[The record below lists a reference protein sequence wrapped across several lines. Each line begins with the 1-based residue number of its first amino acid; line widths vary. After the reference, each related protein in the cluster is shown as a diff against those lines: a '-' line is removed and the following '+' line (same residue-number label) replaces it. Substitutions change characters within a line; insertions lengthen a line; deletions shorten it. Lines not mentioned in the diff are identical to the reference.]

1 MTRRQC
7 RYNIHMTLNIK
18 NESFKSFMQNKEKR
32 DLGVRAT
39 KDEIYTDEDEYND
52 LTEFFKQYYPEAFK
66 HPIIRPFYPGGDY
79 TDLTQ
84 YPAGCLV
91 FDNPPFSIESKI
103 VKFYN
108 EHNIKFLLFAPGN
121 SLYNM
126 RHNISVWNGC
136 TIHYDA
142 TAFFTQF
149 VTNLDEEPTLHI
161 SGSLCDFMKDRFNSR
176 HPMKKTVRDRIPD
189 GMYYCANI
197 QQLARAGENKTIR
210 MKKDNYKFYTWLGD
224 TRVFGGFI
232 APADSKDCTR

>member
-1 MTRRQC
+1 M
-7 RYNIHMTLNIK
+7 RYAIRMTLNIK
-18 NESFKSFMQNKEKR
+18 NESFQHFIEVKQNKT
-32 DLGVRAT
+32 LGVRAT
-39 KDEIYTDEDEYND
+39 KDEIYTDEEEYKD
-52 LTEFFKQYYPEAFK
+52 LTEFFSEQYPDDFK
-66 HPIIRPFYPGGDY
+66 RPIIRPFYPGGDY
-79 TDLTQ
+79 EDLTQ
-84 YPAGCLV
+84 YPDGCLV
-91 FDNPPFSIESKI
+91 FDNPPFSISAKI
-103 VKFYN
+103 IKFYLT
-108 EHNIKFLLFAPGN
+108 HNIKFLLFAPGN

-161 SGSLCDFMKDRFNSR
+161 SGSLGDFMRDRFNSR
-176 HPMKKTVRDRIPD
+176 HPMKKTVRNRIPD

-197 QQLARAGENKTIR
+197 QQLARAGENKTINMR
-210 MKKDNYKFYTWLGD
+210 KDNYKFYTRLGD